1 MENLKYAFDLFGTFA
16 ACIDLLHKARVA
28 DKIDDAEFVKQV
40 GESITCLTTDL
51 TNLTNLIEGLSA
63 EQS

>member
-1 MENLKYAFDLFGTFA
+1 MENLKVAFDLFGTFA

-28 DKIDDAEFVKQV
+28 GKIDDEEFVKQV
-40 GESITCLTTDL
+40 GESITCLTSDL